1 MCRLDGSKLRCV
13 SAGLENGG
21 IVLCFRRKHLFF
33 NLCKYTP
40 YTQNN
45 QKHDLSKQQSKQA
58 KTGEVELNYKM
69 FADPVFINPGRFIYS
84 DIVFNYLYLFV
95 TEISR
100 AKHAQRSTMGKKI

>member
-1 MCRLDGSKLRCV
+1 MYRLDGSKLRCV
-13 SAGLENGG
+13 SAGVENGG
-21 IVLCFRRKHLFF
+21 IVFFF
-33 NLCKYTP
+33 NLCKFSP

-45 QKHDLSKQQSKQA
+45 QKHDLSKQQRKQA

-69 FADPVFINPGRFIYS
+69 FANPVFINPGRFIYS

-100 AKHAQRSTMGKKI
+100 AKHAQRSTMAKKM

>member
-1 MCRLDGSKLRCV
+1 MYRLDGSKFRCV
-13 SAGLENGG
+13 SAGPENGG
-21 IVLCFRRKHLFF
+21 IVLCFRRKHLFSTCV
-33 NLCKYTP
+33 NITYGL
-40 YTQNN
+40 NN

-69 FADPVFINPGRFIYS
+69 FANPVFINPGRFIYS

-100 AKHAQRSTMGKKI
+100 AKRAQRSTVGKKI